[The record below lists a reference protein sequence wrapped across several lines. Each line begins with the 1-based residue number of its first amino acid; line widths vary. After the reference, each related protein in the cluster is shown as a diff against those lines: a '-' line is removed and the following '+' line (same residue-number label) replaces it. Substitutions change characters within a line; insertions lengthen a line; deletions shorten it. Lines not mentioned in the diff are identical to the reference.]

1 MVIFYISILYID
13 FQMKINKD
21 TKIFAS
27 FSLKAGNNGCLFFNK
42 KFNQNKLNAI
52 YKSFSV
58 KSIKDAVEAAK
69 TLSFSGFAVSMPFK
83 TEILKNVDEISEEAK
98 EIGAANTVIIIN
110 NKLIAYNTDYIAIQE
125 TLRNITKDIIIIG
138 NGGFSK
144 AAQYACK
151 NLKRNYVIIDRNNW
165 NVLKDLKNCIVINCT
180 PVENIK
186 FNKSQKITFIDGVP
200 HTKSGKKLAKI
211 QAEHQFN
218 IYKELI

>member
-1 MVIFYISILYID
+1 
-13 FQMKINKD
+13 MKINKD

-42 KFNQNKLNAI
+42 KFKQNKLNAI

-58 KSIKDAVEAAK
+58 ESIEDAVKAAK
-69 TLSFSGFAVSMPFK
+69 ILSFSGFAVSMPFK
-83 TEILKNVDEISEEAK
+83 TEILKIVDEISEEVK
-98 EIGAANTVIIIN
+98 EIGAANTVIIKS
-110 NKLIAYNTDYIAIQE
+110 NKLIAYNTDYIAIKE
-125 TLRNITKDIIIIG
+125 ILKNITKDIIIIG

-151 NLKRNYVIIDRNNW
+151 ILKRNYFIVDRNNW

-186 FNKSQKITFIDGVP
+186 FNKSRKITFVDGVP
-200 HTKSGKKLAKI
+200 NTKFGKRLAKI